1 VGALGAMEQTKDS
14 HCVVCG
20 GNAGGR
26 TSLLFRLAYDF
37 AASGKTVAYITPK
50 SRIEEQSP
58 CTEFQRTTE
67 TDFQMQSS
75 VLKKIKMK

>member
-1 VGALGAMEQTKDS
+1 MEQTKGS

-20 GNAGGR
+20 GSPGGR

-37 AASGKTVAYITPK
+37 AASGKSVAYITPK
-50 SRIEEQSP
+50 ERIEVQLP

-67 TDFQMQSS
+67 TEFQMQSS